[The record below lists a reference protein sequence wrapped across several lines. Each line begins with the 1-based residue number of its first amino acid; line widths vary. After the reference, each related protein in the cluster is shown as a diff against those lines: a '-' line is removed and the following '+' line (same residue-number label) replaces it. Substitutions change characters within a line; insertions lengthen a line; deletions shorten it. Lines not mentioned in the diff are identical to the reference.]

1 MKQLQINANTR
12 EFYNDSGIWYN
23 KLDDQLI
30 LIVIANE
37 DQRRAEKSLYAL
49 SGTTQNP

>member
-1 MKQLQINANTR
+1 MIAGLDIT
-12 EFYNDSGIWYN
+12 

-37 DQRRAEKSLYAL
+37 GQRRAEKSLYAL